1 MVGTAGGGRNE
12 SPCDVGGWADRT
24 HKGQGSS
31 AGRWSPPRSHGS
43 PQAQALHRPHHKTPE
58 PSSHS
63 RFIVSNRAPAKLSQG
78 AQPVAGGERGRGGQ
92 ELGDAEVKA
101 WAPALRVPSHL
112 SGSKKHQFP
121 WARPILG
128 VVSCQV
134 CPGQEGGSLE
144 SLG

>member
-1 MVGTAGGGRNE
+1 MSPPATWGGGQTGYTKAKAAVLVVGHPQGATGVPGPRP
-12 SPCDVGGWADRT
+12 STDPC
-24 HKGQGSS
+24 
-31 AGRWSPPRSHGS
+31 
-43 PQAQALHRPHHKTPE
+43 HKTPE

-101 WAPALRVPSHL
+101 WAPALCVPSHL